1 LTTQQT
7 PNKISQFFG
16 LFGKLMKLT
25 RRQEIF
31 IHRLLDLYRELNGPI
46 HYSLLAERVGV
57 SPFTAYDMLRLLEEK
72 GYVTSEYRTGSDKP
86 SVGRSEVV
94 FLPTEL
100 AQRRLEELA
109 SGADLEDW
117 DSVKSQVMERIRK
130 GEFQDRI
137 MAEEM
142 LARVPPEAPETL
154 RFCFEVMTILVLRLG
169 RGTGRHVLVERLPQF
184 LKPKGTI
191 SRSGLLLLGGFV
203 LGLLA
208 NENAIDLDWDQSIIK
223 QVERYQALVMEM
235 EPRLYRSLGDGIKD
249 MFALVL

>member
-1 LTTQQT
+1 
-7 PNKISQFFG
+7 
-16 LFGKLMKLT
+16 MKLT

-31 IHRLLDLYRELNGPI
+31 IHRLLDLYWELNRPI

-72 GYVTSEYRTGSDKP
+72 GYVTSEYRIGFEKP
-86 SVGRSEVV
+86 TVGRSEVV
-94 FLPTEL
+94 FVPTEL
-100 AQRRLEELA
+100 ARRRIEELA
-109 SGADLEDW
+109 NGADLGDW
-117 DSVKSQVMERIRK
+117 DSARSRILARIRT

-137 MAEEM
+137 LAEEM

-154 RFCFEVMTILVLRLG
+154 RYCFEVMVVLILRLG
-169 RGTGRHVLVERLPQF
+169 RGTGRHILVERLPQF
-184 LKPKGTI
+184 LELKGTI

-208 NENAIDLDWDQSIIK
+208 NENAIDLDRDQSIIK

-235 EPRLYRSLGDGIKD
+235 EPRLCRRLGEGIQD
-249 MFALVL
+249 MFALVLQS

>member
-1 LTTQQT
+1 
-7 PNKISQFFG
+7 
-16 LFGKLMKLT
+16 MKLT

-31 IHRLLDLYRELNGPI
+31 IHRLLDLYRETNGPI
-46 HYSLLAERVGV
+46 HYTVLAERVGV
-57 SPFTAYDMLRLLEEK
+57 SPFTAYDMLRLLEDK
-72 GYVTSEYRTGSDKP
+72 GYVTSEYRMSSEKP

-109 SGADLEDW
+109 SGADLENW
-117 DSVKSQVMERIRK
+117 DSVKSQVLDRIRK
-130 GEFQDRI
+130 GEFRDRI

-169 RGTGRHVLVERLPQF
+169 RDTGRHILIQRLPQF
-184 LKPKGTI
+184 LELKGAI

-208 NENAIDLDWDQSIIK
+208 NENAIDSDRDQSIIE

-235 EPRLYRSLGDGIKD
+235 EPRLCRRLGDGLKD
-249 MFALVL
+249 MFALVLQN